1 MSKVRFEVAELQLV
15 AIFECTT
22 LLATIQY
29 MREVF
34 QIMLKE
40 PNKDP
45 QMIQLMV
52 SAMYKLSC
60 IREKE
65 YQNLH
70 VGTYLIGQEDDAHEA

>member
-1 MSKVRFEVAELQLV
+1 
-15 AIFECTT
+15 
-22 LLATIQY
+22 
-29 MREVF
+29 
-34 QIMLKE
+34 MLKE

-60 IREKE
+60 ISEQE
-65 YQNLH
+65 YQDLQ